1 MATNETD
8 NRLNLIAGRG
18 INLIKKGPPVQTLTI
33 NSTTVHKLMP
43 IDDTE
48 GDRAP
53 YGYWIVDLEKPNP
66 DAESGVGYDWANA
79 TEILNGIRNGETY
92 VLILYKTWLNNSESP
107 YLYMTYADNQSSD
120 GQDAVRLFFASSFIN
135 DPRTYAYT
143 SIYTYDRQT
152 GRMAILNWDNEQYKV
167 SEKQILFRDDLEVK
181 GDTDPSSAPSIIG
194 TTYRNTVTNDI
205 WYAIGTE
212 SVSDWKL
219 IYNRNHDLIV
229 QIKYLKINESDT
241 GLTPRNVL
249 CDRQNYTINNGN
261 IIFKP
266 VTPEELA
273 KWFNRGDV
281 IQIDG
286 AVASD
291 PWGDRYPMYIT
302 EAQCSIP
309 SGGGERQCTNIE
321 VRGYKYSSTELYR
334 WGNLITDLADNKT
347 YMEFQGW

>member
-18 INLIKKGPPVQTLTI
+18 INLVKKGPPIQTLTI

-92 VLILYKTWLNNSESP
+92 VLILYKSWLNDSESP
-107 YLYMTYADNQSSD
+107 YLYMTYADNQSSN

-167 SEKQILFRDDLEVK
+167 SEKQMLFRDDLEVR
-181 GDTDPSSAPSIIG
+181 GDTDPSIAPTIIG

-205 WYAIGTE
+205 WYAIGNE

-219 IYNRNHDLIV
+219 IYNRNHDLIA
-229 QIKYLKINESDT
+229 QIKYLKLSQDDT
-241 GLTPRNVL
+241 AGLTPRFIL
-249 CDRQNYTINNGN
+249 CDRQNYTIENGYY
-261 IIFKP
+261 IFTP

-273 KWFNRGDV
+273 KWINRGDV
-281 IQIDG
+281 IQIDK
-286 AVASD
+286 AVAGD
-291 PWGDRYPMYIT
+291 AWGDRYPMYIT
-302 EAQCSIP
+302 EAQCATHQD
-309 SGGGERQCTNIE
+309 GERYCTNIE
-321 VRGYKYSSTELYR
+321 VRGYQTRY
-334 WGNLITDLADNKT
+334 WGDLITDLADNKT
-347 YMEFQGW
+347 YIEFQDW